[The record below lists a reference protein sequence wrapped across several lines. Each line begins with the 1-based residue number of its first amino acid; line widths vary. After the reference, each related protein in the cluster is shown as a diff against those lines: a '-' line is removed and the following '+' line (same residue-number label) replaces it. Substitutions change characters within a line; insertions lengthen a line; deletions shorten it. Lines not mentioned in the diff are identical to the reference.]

1 MSMLSSQSGNAS
13 SSAARRIAAIER
25 FSAIA
30 QAEQALRALRDDPVA
45 FAAACGLSLDDW
57 QADALASRAKRQIW
71 ACGRQ
76 TGKSTTAAAL
86 ALHTAV
92 FQPGATVLIL
102 AKAERQSQELFLKV
116 LRLLTGLAARSE
128 GALSI
133 GTNAETAMQLR
144 LANGARIIAL
154 PGNAATVRS
163 YRADLLLIDEAAQV
177 PNELL
182 MSVLPM
188 IAVSRGTLVL
198 LSSCYGARG
207 FFYDVWRGASETAGE
222 SAGDDPNAEPWLRKR
237 VSSEDCPRIP
247 AAYLREAKATMGRW
261 WYAGEFLA
269 EFVDPEDAV
278 FTQRDIDAMT
288 AEDYEP
294 WDLKI

>member
-1 MSMLSSQSGNAS
+1 M
-13 SSAARRIAAIER
+13 
-25 FSAIA
+25 F
-30 QAEQALRALRDDPVA
+30 
-45 FAAACGLSLDDW
+45 
-57 QADALASRAKRQIW
+57 
-71 ACGRQ
+71 
-76 TGKSTTAAAL
+76 T
-86 ALHTAV
+86 
-92 FQPGATVLIL
+92 PGATVLIL

-207 FFYDVWRGASETAGE
+207 FFYDVWRGANETAAE
-222 SAGDDPNAEPWLRKR
+222 SADDDPDAEPWLRKR

-278 FTQRDIDAMT
+278 FTQRDIDAMF
-288 AEDYEP
+288 AEDYEV
-294 WDLKI
+294 WDLHIDGAPVPIRSKTPPRVTEPADDRQQWELPARDAGAAVTRSVVPSLLAAAPSASATILTFAQRHSGSGGY